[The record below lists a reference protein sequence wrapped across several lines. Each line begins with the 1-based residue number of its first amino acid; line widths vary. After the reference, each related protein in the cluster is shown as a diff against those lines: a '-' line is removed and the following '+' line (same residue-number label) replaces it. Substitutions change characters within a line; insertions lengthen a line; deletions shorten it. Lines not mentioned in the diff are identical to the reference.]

1 MLHTINKSP
10 FEKSS
15 LQTCLRYADD
25 GSSILLIEDGVY
37 AASKG
42 TEFEKLISSKNNI
55 KFQLTIIYL
64 KIFLRNF
71 SLFIKSLKPCK
82 ITKQFVQRYRKI
94 NQARHKDHH

>member
-55 KFQLTIIYL
+55 KFYVLGPDL
-64 KIFLRNF
+64 DARGLDN
-71 SLFIKSLKPCK
+71 SNL
-82 ITKQFVQRYRKI
+82 ITNIEIVDYKGFVKLVAENEKTQ
-94 NQARHKDHH
+94 NWL